1 MSKTFV
7 IDEPSKSEI
16 KHIKKDDAKKEENSV
31 AKDKHTENEHQVK
44 QNDVTST
51 TTNDAG
57 ISTHTVAA
65 ESSLPDTGVADIM
78 GSVSHT
84 SILIG
89 VALFLVVAM
98 RHVGQSFNFVKQ
110 KG

>member
-7 IDEPSKSEI
+7 IDESSKSEI

-31 AKDKHTENEHQVK
+31 VKDKHTEDKHQVK
-44 QNDVTST
+44 QDDVTST
-51 TTNDAG
+51 TTNDDG
-57 ISTHTVAA
+57 ISTHTVEA
-65 ESSLPDTGVADIM
+65 ESSLPDTGVVDVM
-78 GSVSHT
+78 GSISHT

-98 RHVGQSFNFVKQ
+98 RYVGQSFNFVKQ

>member
-7 IDEPSKSEI
+7 IDESSKSEI
-16 KHIKKDDAKKEENSV
+16 KDIKKDDAKKEENSV
-31 AKDKHTENEHQVK
+31 AKDKHTEDKHQVK
-44 QNDVTST
+44 QDDVTST
-51 TTNDAG
+51 TTNDDG
-57 ISTHTVAA
+57 ISTHTVEA
-65 ESSLPDTGVADIM
+65 ESSLPDTGVVDVM

-89 VALFLVVAM
+89 VALFLVVTM
-98 RHVGQSFNFVKQ
+98 RYVGQSFNFVKQ

>member
-7 IDEPSKSEI
+7 IDESSKSEI

-31 AKDKHTENEHQVK
+31 AKDKHTEDKHQEK
-44 QNDVTST
+44 QDDVTST
-51 TTNDAG
+51 TTNDDG
-57 ISTHTVAA
+57 ISTHTVEA
-65 ESSLPDTGVADIM
+65 ESSLPDTGVVDVM

-89 VALFLVVAM
+89 VALFLVVTM
-98 RHVGQSFNFVKQ
+98 RYVGQSFNFVKQ